1 MSGKFD
7 DFSQKKKYGASKE
20 EQTFNISLQLIITWI
35 NRILFI
41 KLLEDQLKSIKD
53 YSLNTNILS
62 NKIINDTHDLQE
74 LFFQVL
80 AIPQSQRQDYINE
93 KFKDVPYLNS
103 SLFELTELEKIFFS
117 INSLNNLEIDTFKKT
132 VIEKKKI
139 KIIDYIIEFFSN
151 YSFNYHGDSQ
161 HHDFLLNPSVLG
173 LVFEKLNGYKEGSY
187 YTPTTITSLMTTKTI
202 ENAVIDKFNYIK
214 NWNCKNLI
222 DLYNKIE
229 DIKEANLIVESIKI
243 CDPAVGSG
251 HFLVSALNKLISIK
265 FELGILVDEEKKRIK
280 YFDIKNVNDDLIIL
294 DDDKEF
300 VYNPKNKE
308 SHRLQMTL
316 FNEKKKI
323 IEKTLFGVDINPNS
337 VNICRLRLWI
347 ELLKSSYIKN
357 INSTSPQFETL
368 PNIDINIKQ
377 GDSLLSLYNVD
388 SNLSLITKDSKY
400 KVEDYR
406 DAITRYVSTNDKNEK
421 KNLVV
426 LIEDIKKSFKNKIKT
441 EQKKLKKKRQLT
453 TELFE
458 LDNQLQL
465 FETSSSKEV
474 KEKRKTLIKKIN
486 EVNLELEKIEERKH
500 IDNIFEWRFEFPEIL
515 NENADF
521 IGFDI
526 IVGNPPYF
534 NLSPSQKQLYEFGD
548 VYKHVNNKI
557 TNITSLFIY
566 LSLFRLLKPNGYFSF
581 IVPKSI
587 TFVDSWKRI
596 RESIL
601 NKTTLLETYDVGKA
615 FEGVGLEQVIL
626 ICKNT
631 SDQSNI
637 TKTFQDFKNTNNIS
651 QSYFTKYNIIL
662 NSITPKVLNIITS
675 LQKNTNKL
683 CEIAEFPRATNISGK
698 DRTSIKSEN
707 CVLYLG

>member
-265 FELGILVDEEKKRIK
+265 FELGILVDEEKK
-280 YFDIKNVNDDLIIL
+280 
-294 DDDKEF
+294 
-300 VYNPKNKE
+300 
-308 SHRLQMTL
+308 
-316 FNEKKKI
+316 
-323 IEKTLFGVDINPNS
+323 
-337 VNICRLRLWI
+337 
-347 ELLKSSYIKN
+347 
-357 INSTSPQFETL
+357 
-368 PNIDINIKQ
+368 
-377 GDSLLSLYNVD
+377 
-388 SNLSLITKDSKY
+388 
-400 KVEDYR
+400 
-406 DAITRYVSTNDKNEK
+406 
-421 KNLVV
+421 
-426 LIEDIKKSFKNKIKT
+426 
-441 EQKKLKKKRQLT
+441 
-453 TELFE
+453 
-458 LDNQLQL
+458 
-465 FETSSSKEV
+465 
-474 KEKRKTLIKKIN
+474 
-486 EVNLELEKIEERKH
+486 
-500 IDNIFEWRFEFPEIL
+500 
-515 NENADF
+515 
-521 IGFDI
+521 
-526 IVGNPPYF
+526 
-534 NLSPSQKQLYEFGD
+534 
-548 VYKHVNNKI
+548 
-557 TNITSLFIY
+557 
-566 LSLFRLLKPNGYFSF
+566 
-581 IVPKSI
+581 
-587 TFVDSWKRI
+587 
-596 RESIL
+596 
-601 NKTTLLETYDVGKA
+601 TY
-615 FEGVGLEQVIL
+615 
-626 ICKNT
+626 
-631 SDQSNI
+631 
-637 TKTFQDFKNTNNIS
+637 
-651 QSYFTKYNIIL
+651 
-662 NSITPKVLNIITS
+662 
-675 LQKNTNKL
+675 
-683 CEIAEFPRATNISGK
+683 
-698 DRTSIKSEN
+698 
-707 CVLYLG
+707 